1 MAKID
6 TFVNDMILAALLRD
20 FYSNDILYLGRDAD
34 MNKLANAC
42 GKFSPDYEAVCKKFI
57 TYTTLQYALNV
68 PYNQSDVQKLKFLAN
83 QVKKLDEFFDS
94 KHDDPTEKMQ
104 FDAVEMAERLYRYG
118 RMTYSDEDWALLY
131 AFLNSPVSDKMYKK
145 KENEK
150 KDCRLFGNC
159 RQNLRKSRRQVPCL
173 PSWNSCRIR
182 FRQPRKLWRRGMCC
196 TTVITP
202 SPPIPSRMARSSI
215 PRRLAN
221 TATNTLCPPRAKTFC
236 A

>member
-83 QVKKLDEFFDS
+83 QV
-94 KHDDPTEKMQ
+94 
-104 FDAVEMAERLYRYG
+104 
-118 RMTYSDEDWALLY
+118 
-131 AFLNSPVSDKMYKK
+131 
-145 KENEK
+145 
-150 KDCRLFGNC
+150 
-159 RQNLRKSRRQVPCL
+159 
-173 PSWNSCRIR
+173 
-182 FRQPRKLWRRGMCC
+182 
-196 TTVITP
+196 
-202 SPPIPSRMARSSI
+202 
-215 PRRLAN
+215 
-221 TATNTLCPPRAKTFC
+221 
-236 A
+236 

>member
-104 FDAVEMAERLYRYG
+104 FDAVEMAERLYR
-118 RMTYSDEDWALLY
+118 
-131 AFLNSPVSDKMYKK
+131 
-145 KENEK
+145 
-150 KDCRLFGNC
+150 
-159 RQNLRKSRRQVPCL
+159 
-173 PSWNSCRIR
+173 
-182 FRQPRKLWRRGMCC
+182 
-196 TTVITP
+196 
-202 SPPIPSRMARSSI
+202 
-215 PRRLAN
+215 
-221 TATNTLCPPRAKTFC
+221 
-236 A
+236 